1 MNIDYTD
8 GFILFLSLA
17 EQDGDPRVGQTQV
30 LSHPELSLRDPLTL
44 LAEGP
49 FTYLPTVLT

>member
-1 MNIDYTD
+1 MNIDYTN